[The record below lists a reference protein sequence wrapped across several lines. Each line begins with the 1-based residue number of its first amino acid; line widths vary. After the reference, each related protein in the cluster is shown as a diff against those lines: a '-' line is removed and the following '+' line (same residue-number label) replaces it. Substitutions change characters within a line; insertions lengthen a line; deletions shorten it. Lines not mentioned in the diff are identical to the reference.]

1 MAHLILHRKEKQMD
15 NFFTKKHNIL
25 IIALICTALWGSAFP
40 VVKIGYELLQIKPA
54 DIYSKIYFAGLRFF
68 IASIMVLL
76 IQKIVLKE
84 RIHVN
89 RSNLKPII
97 ILGLLQ
103 TSLQY
108 FFFYIGVANT
118 SGIKSAILQSG
129 STFFTVIAAHFIYAE
144 DKLNFNRVL
153 SLILGFS
160 GVVLVNLGKDL
171 DLSFKFVGEGFLII
185 SALLSTV
192 ATIYVKSISS
202 NINPFLL
209 SGGQMFSGSLL
220 LLIIGK
226 FGLRGNGLNFNTA
239 SFSLLLY
246 AAFISAAAFTLWYM
260 LLKYNPPG
268 KVSVYRLFIPIFGSI
283 FSAMFIKGEQFTLNL
298 IIGLILVVLGIF
310 ALNMDNRIGTK
321 PKK

>member
-1 MAHLILHRKEKQMD
+1 MYYRKEKQMD

-40 VVKIGYELLQIKPA
+40 VVKIGYELLQIQPA
-54 DIYSKIYFAGLRFF
+54 DIYSKVYFAGLRFF
-68 IASIMVLL
+68 IASIMVFL
-76 IQKIVLKE
+76 IQNILIKEKIHMKKDY
-84 RIHVN
+84 I
-89 RSNLKPII
+89 KPII

-144 DKLNFNRVL
+144 DKLNINRVL
-153 SLILGFS
+153 SLILGFG
-160 GVVLVNLGKDL
+160 GVILINLGKDL
-171 DLSFKFVGEGFLII
+171 DLSFKFIGEGFLLI
-185 SALLSTV
+185 SALLSTI
-192 ATIYVKSISS
+192 ATMYVKTISAD
-202 NINPFLL
+202 INPFLL

-226 FGLRGNGLNFNTA
+226 IGLKGHGLNFNIA

-268 KVSVYRLFIPIFGSI
+268 KVSIYRLFIPIFGSI

-298 IIGLILVVLGIF
+298 LMGLILVVLGILT
-310 ALNMDNRIGTK
+310 LNMDNKVRTNVK
-321 PKK
+321 R